1 MEYKF
6 SKDLSKISD
15 LRIFFRYGLV
25 PDIGEKPTY
34 KWIKMVLKK
43 TLIFFSIEFYILF
56 FFHFFL

>member
-1 MEYKF
+1 MKYFLERIFFEEIKSMEYKF

-43 TLIFFSIEFYILF
+43 
-56 FFHFFL
+56 H